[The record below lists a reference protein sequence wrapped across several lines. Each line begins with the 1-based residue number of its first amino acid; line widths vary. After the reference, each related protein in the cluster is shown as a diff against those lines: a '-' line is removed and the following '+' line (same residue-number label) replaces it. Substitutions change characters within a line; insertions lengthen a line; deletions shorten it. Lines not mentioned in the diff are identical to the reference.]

1 MKYKEDKRLLRKIEH
16 TASGLVFCERRFR
29 DCTRPLTLN
38 KKVLHEGQWK
48 ECTLN
53 WMPVKKC
60 WNLMVHREYVFG
72 IYMVPIARVRT
83 LKEVWAIIIDME
95 HRK

>member
-1 MKYKEDKRLLRKIEH
+1 MKYEEDKRLLRKIEH
-16 TASGLVFCERRFR
+16 TASGLVFRERRFR
-29 DCTRPLTLN
+29 DRTRPLTLN

-60 WNLMVHREYVFG
+60 WNLMVPRNYGF
-72 IYMVPIARVRT
+72 ITRLIPIARVKT
-83 LKEVWAIIIDME
+83 LKEVWDIIIDMRHE
-95 HRK
+95 E